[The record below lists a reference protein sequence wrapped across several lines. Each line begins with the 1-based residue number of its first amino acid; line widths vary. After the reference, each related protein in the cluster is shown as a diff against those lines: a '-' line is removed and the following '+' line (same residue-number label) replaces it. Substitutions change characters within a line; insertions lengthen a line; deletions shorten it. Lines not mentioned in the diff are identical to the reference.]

1 MNRWFTLLFSLLLLP
16 TLVAVAQTGKLSGK
30 VTDLTTGEPLIG
42 ANIIVVG
49 TSLGAATDIN
59 GEYSISNITSG
70 TYEIKS
76 SYIGYQTI
84 TQTNVRVSAGLTTDL
99 SFQLPGEGISVG
111 EVVVVSER
119 PLINKSNTNAIR
131 TTTSDVIEQLSIKD
145 FNSLLTLTPGVVEQN
160 NNIYIRGGRVDEV
173 GYYLEGTNITNPVV
187 GGRGVT
193 IIPDA
198 VEEIQVQAGGYTA
211 EYGGANAGIV
221 RTQLKSG
228 TSDLKFSVGY
238 VTDNLSFKSKDDRF
252 NGEKTLGSYQY
263 GYNEFTGTISG
274 PLFSD
279 KVKFFGLINSTW
291 QLDQNPL
298 PFDGIDVGVVT
309 DQQST
314 TPETNTID
322 LTYPGGPTYGAQRQA
337 YTGTGTL
344 TFDLNPLIFR
354 LTGSYTDAKGGNEGG
369 GDINQLL
376 VLERLQIF
384 EATNSSFSAK
394 MTHILNPTTY
404 YEISGGYTYNFQ
416 ENMDPLLRDN
426 WQAYGDSVAN
436 AEVGAVWQRTARD
449 IQQGRVGQFQRPTSY
464 DVLGFQFFAP
474 NDVSGAAGAYNK
486 TKREVFNFSGAF
498 STELDKTHNIK
509 VGGELSMYTIRSYGF
524 AAGRSATQYAN
535 AVFQNSLLPT
545 PLPLNDVMISLTN
558 SYGYDHFGNEV
569 DGEFDANAGI
579 DDIGLLAPRQPL
591 FAGAYVEDQITYKD
605 LILNI
610 GFRYDYFDSDNL
622 TLIDPTRPET
632 AINFQTNKIDPKG
645 LTKTNTFS
653 AVSPRLGFS
662 FPVTDQTVFHAQYGK
677 FVQQSRLRDMYQGI
691 YGLGTQLR
699 GGFFIA
705 TPVGLDVRPTRTT
718 QYEIGFTQQI
728 SSFAS
733 FDITGYYKDIQDQVE
748 FDLQNTASGSPY
760 QSYNILTNG
769 DFATTKGVEVSFNM
783 RRVENIMVN
792 ASIAFQDAQGTG
804 SNPNS
809 KSGIVG
815 APLDG
820 VTVFKP
826 NYISPLDFNKAIA
839 GNVNLDYRF
848 PADHPS
854 SILREFGL
862 SALFT
867 FDSGH
872 PFTQGE
878 GKGDNTGSLEGD
890 NRFRSPIEALNAS
903 GTPWVSQLDLKIDKS
918 FTIADKL
925 RLNVYFLVVNL
936 LDATNITNVFLRT
949 GTPTD
954 DGYLTDPEL
963 GGTLKSYQREEYEAM
978 YRAINVDYYQGY
990 QTNVG
995 FLYGPPRQLRLG
1007 FQLEY

>member
-16 TLVAVAQTGKLSGK
+16 TLVAVAQTGRLSGK

-49 TSLGAATDIN
+49 TSLGAATDIS
-59 GEYSISNITSG
+59 GEYSISNLNSG
-70 TYEIKS
+70 TYDVKA
-76 SYIGYQTI
+76 SYIGYQAI
-84 TQTNVRVSAGLTTDL
+84 TQTNVRISAGLTTEL
-99 SFQLPGEGISVG
+99 NFQLPGEGISVG

-131 TTTSDVIEQLSIKD
+131 TTTSETIEALPVRG
-145 FNSLLTLTPGVVEQN
+145 FNSIIALTPGIVQQN

-173 GYYLEGTNITNPVV
+173 GYYLEGTNITNPVF

-193 IIPDA
+193 IVQDA

-211 EYGGANAGIV
+211 QYGGANAGIV
-221 RTQLKSG
+221 QTQLKSG
-228 TSDLKFSVGY
+228 TPDFKFSIGY
-238 VTDNLSFKSKDDRF
+238 VTDNLSFKSKDNRF
-252 NGEKTLGSYQY
+252 DGEKTLGSYQY

-279 KVKFFGLINSTW
+279 KVKFFGLINSNW
-291 QLDQNPL
+291 HLDATPL
-298 PFDGIDVGVVT
+298 PFPGINLGVIT

-314 TPETNTID
+314 TPETNSID
-322 LTYPGGPTYGAQRQA
+322 LTYPGGPTYGAQTQS

-354 LTGSYTDAKGGNEGG
+354 VTGSYTDVKGGNGG
-369 GDINQLL
+369 GGNISQLANL
-376 VLERLQIF
+376 GRISIF
-384 EATNSSFSAK
+384 ESANSSFSGK
-394 MTHILNPTTY
+394 MTHILSPTTY
-404 YEISGGYTYNFQ
+404 YEISGGYTYNYT

-426 WQAYGDSVAN
+426 WELYGDSVAN
-436 AEVGAVWQRTARD
+436 AEVGAKWNRTSRD
-449 IQQGRVGQFQRPTSY
+449 IEQGRVGRYQRPTTY

-474 NDVSGAAGAYNK
+474 NDINAGYSK
-486 TKREVFNFSGAF
+486 TKREVFNFNAAF
-498 STELDKTHNIK
+498 STEINKIHTIK
-509 VGGELSMYTIRSYGF
+509 VGGELSTYTIRSYAF
-524 AAGRSATQYAN
+524 SAGRSASQYAN
-535 AVFQNSLLPT
+535 AVYQNSLLPT
-545 PLPLNDVMISLTN
+545 PLPINDVMISLTN

-569 DGEFDANAGI
+569 SGDFDGNAGV
-579 DDIGLLAPRQPL
+579 DDIGLLAPKKPL
-591 FAGAYVEDQITYKD
+591 FAGAYLEDRITYKD

-610 GFRYDYFDSDNL
+610 GLRYDYFDVDNL
-622 TLIDPTRPET
+622 TIKDPTRPES
-632 AINFQTNKIDPKG
+632 AIDFGTNKVDPAG
-645 LTKTNTFS
+645 LAKTNTFD

-728 SSFAS
+728 ASFAS
-733 FDITGYYKDIQDQVE
+733 FDITGYYKDIQNQVE
-748 FDLQNTASGSPY
+748 FDIQNTGSGSPY
-760 QSYNILTNG
+760 QSYNILQNG

-783 RRVENIMVN
+783 RRTENIMVN
-792 ASIAFQDAQGTG
+792 ASVSFQDAQGTG

-809 KSGIVG
+809 KAGIVG

-826 NYISPLDFNKAIA
+826 NYISPLDYNKAIT

-848 PADHPS
+848 PADHS
-854 SILREFGL
+854 SPILREFGL

-872 PFTQGE
+872 PFTLGE
-878 GKGDNTGSLEGD
+878 GKGDNSGSLEGD
-890 NRFRSPIEALNAS
+890 NRFRSPIEDLNGS
-903 GTPWVSQLDLKIDKS
+903 VTPWISQLDLKIDKS
-918 FTIADKL
+918 FTIAEKL
-925 RLNVYFLVVNL
+925 RLNIYFFVVNL
-936 LDATNITNVFLRT
+936 LDATNVTNAFLRT
-949 GTPTD
+949 GTATD
-954 DGYLTDPEL
+954 DGYLTDPAL

-978 YRAINVDYYQGY
+978 YRAINLDYYQGY
-990 QTNVG
+990 QNNVG
-995 FLYGPPRQLRLG
+995 VLYGPPRQMQLG

>member
-42 ANIIVVG
+42 ANVIVVG
-49 TSLGAATDIN
+49 TSLGAATDVK
-59 GEYSISNITSG
+59 GEYSISNINSG

-76 SYIGYQTI
+76 SYIGYQSI
-84 TQTNVRVSAGLTTDL
+84 TQTNVRVSAGLTTEL
-99 SFQLPGEGISVG
+99 NFQLPGEGISVG

-131 TTTSDVIEQLSIKD
+131 STTSDLIEQLPVRD
-145 FNSLLTLTPGVVEQN
+145 FNNFLALTPGVVQQN
-160 NNIYIRGGRVDEV
+160 DNIYIRGGRVDEV
-173 GYYLEGTNITNPVV
+173 GYYLEGTNISNPVL

-193 IIPDA
+193 IVADA

-228 TSDLKFSVGY
+228 TNDFKFSIAY

-252 NGEKTLGSYQY
+252 NGEKTLGAYQY

-279 KVKFFGLINSTW
+279 KVKFFGLINSNW
-291 QLDQNPL
+291 KLDDNPL
-298 PFDGIDVGVVT
+298 PFPGINLGVIT

-314 TPETNTID
+314 TPETNSID
-322 LTYPGGPTYGAQRQA
+322 LTYPAGPTYGAQNQS

-354 LTGSYTDAKGGNEGG
+354 LTGSYTDAKGGNQGG
-369 GDINQLL
+369 GNLTSLL
-376 VLERLQIF
+376 NLGRLQIF

-394 MTHILNPTTY
+394 MTHILSPTTY

-426 WQAYGDSVAN
+426 WQAYGDSAAN

-449 IQQGRVGQFQRPTSY
+449 IEQGRVGRYQRPTTY

-474 NDVSGAAGAYNK
+474 NDITAGYNK
-486 TKREVFNFSGAF
+486 TKREVFNFNAAF
-498 STELDKTHNIK
+498 STELNKIHSIK
-509 VGGELSMYTIRSYGF
+509 VGGELSSYTIRSYGF
-524 AAGRSATQYAN
+524 SAGRSAAQYAN
-535 AVFQNSLLPT
+535 AVFQNSLLPN
-545 PLPLNDVMISLTN
+545 PLPINDIMISLTN
-558 SYGYDHFGNEV
+558 SYGFDHFGNEI
-569 DGEFDANAGI
+569 DGEFNENGAI
-579 DDIGLLAPRQPL
+579 DDPGLLAPRQPL
-591 FAGAYVEDQITYKD
+591 FAGAYIEDKITYKD

-622 TLIDPTRPET
+622 TLKDPTRPES

-662 FPVTDQTVFHAQYGK
+662 FPVTDATVFHAQYGK

-699 GGFFIA
+699 GGFFIS

-748 FDLQNTASGSPY
+748 FDIQSTAAGSPY
-760 QSYNILTNG
+760 QSYNILKNG
-769 DFATTKGVEVSFNM
+769 DYATTLGVELSFNM
-783 RRVENIMVN
+783 RRVENIQVN
-792 ASIAFQDAQGTG
+792 GSISFQNAQGTG

-809 KSGIVG
+809 KAGIVG

-826 NYISPLDFNKAIA
+826 NYIAPLDFNKAIT
-839 GNVNLDYRF
+839 GNFNLDYRF
-848 PADHPS
+848 PADNPS
-854 SILREFGL
+854 PILREFGL

-872 PFTQGE
+872 PFTLGT

-890 NRFRSPIEALNAS
+890 NRFRSPIEALNS
-903 GTPWVSQLDLKIDKS
+903 SSTPWVSQLDLKIDKS
-918 FTIADKL
+918 FNITDKL
-925 RLNVYFLVVNL
+925 RANIYLFVINL

-963 GGTLKSYQREEYEAM
+963 GGTIKSYQREEYEAM
-978 YRAINVDYYQGY
+978 YRAINIDYYQGY

-995 FLYGPPRQLRLG
+995 VLYGPPRQLRLG
-1007 FQLEY
+1007 IQLEY